1 MDSANMGEGANTIA
15 GRTRGRND
23 STEYTSIPYNNSNR
37 HSNHNQYTRL
47 TINDANEWRIT
58 RKRKFNTVE
67 EDRGNIT
74 RDHINLPDPI
84 ITRIETEAEEA
95 YHNRWHVPRL
105 GSMNQRRPEG
115 VYRFMGAQLNS
126 MSSADRR
133 DKKVTDI
140 KRILNDWD
148 VQGGCFQEV
157 GINWSALNYN
167 RNMTSWFRLENSETR
182 THTAHNTHEN
192 IELSQQGGVAQ
203 FLCKDLIT
211 FARETE
217 SDFRGLGRWSS
228 WLLYASPSHKTRLV
242 TAYNLGKR
250 KSNYLGTVYQ
260 QHLRFIQLNGWNITP
275 HELFMIDFLAAINR
289 WLHAGERLL
298 IFADMNEHVLRGQ
311 LARKLP

>member
-1 MDSANMGEGANTIA
+1 
-15 GRTRGRND
+15 
-23 STEYTSIPYNNSNR
+23 
-37 HSNHNQYTRL
+37 
-47 TINDANEWRIT
+47 
-58 RKRKFNTVE
+58 
-67 EDRGNIT
+67 
-74 RDHINLPDPI
+74 
-84 ITRIETEAEEA
+84 
-95 YHNRWHVPRL
+95 
-105 GSMNQRRPEG
+105 
-115 VYRFMGAQLNS
+115 MGAQLNS

-182 THTAHNTHEN
+182 THTAHNIHEN

-275 HELFMIDFLAAINR
+275 HELFMIDFLAAISR